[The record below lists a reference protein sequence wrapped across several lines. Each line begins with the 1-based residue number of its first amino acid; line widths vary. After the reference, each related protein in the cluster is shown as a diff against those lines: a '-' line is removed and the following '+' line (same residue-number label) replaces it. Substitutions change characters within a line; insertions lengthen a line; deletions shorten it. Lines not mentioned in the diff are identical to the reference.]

1 MKFIKKFEKDTEYV
15 SYRNGK
21 GYIKPNVSLSR
32 DTKEVHYNYPIWD
45 ANGHEYVDLGLPS
58 GTLWATCNVAATKP
72 TAPGFYFQWGDT
84 QGYNDDQVGKNKQ
97 FTWADYKFSINGS
110 DTKFSKYK
118 TTGAT
123 LDLEDDVA
131 HFIMRGDWHM
141 PSQEQISE
149 LLSNT
154 TKQWTTLS
162 DGVKAVNGFSFASK
176 NDKSKSI
183 FIPAA
188 GSASEG
194 SLRDAGS
201 NGYIWSSIL
210 SGNVGYGEGLSF
222 SSSILTN
229 ISGFR
234 YVGFSVRGVL
244 G

>member
-1 MKFIKKFEKDTEYV
+1 MKFIKVFDKNNDYL

-21 GYIKPNVSLSR
+21 GYTKPNVSLSR

-45 ANGHEYVDLGLPS
+45 ANGHDYVDLVLPS

-72 TAPGFYFQWGDT
+72 SAAGFYFQWGDT
-84 QGYNDDQVGKNKQ
+84 QGYNAGQVGKNKQ
-97 FTWADYKFSINGS
+97 FNWADYKFSINGS
-110 DTKFSKYK
+110 DTNFSKY
-118 TTGAT
+118 TTKNVT

-131 HFIMRGDWHM
+131 HFIMRGDWHI

-154 TKQWTTLS
+154 TKQWTTLA
-162 DGVKAVNGFSFASK
+162 DGSKSVNGFSFASK
-176 NDKSKSI
+176 KDASKSI

-188 GSASEG
+188 GSANNG
-194 SLRDAGS
+194 SVTGIGS
-201 NGYIWSSIL
+201 NGYIWSSTL
-210 SGNVGYGEGLSF
+210 SNNVGNGEGLSF
-222 SSSILTN
+222 SSNILTN

-234 YVGFSVRGVL
+234 YVGFSIRGVL